1 MDAAFTATAQ
11 AGGSASAALPAT
23 EPASETTPRSPG
35 LRGPDESMI
44 GMRTRVLW
52 KTGTMGV
59 ICLRVHGS
67 AAEYV
72 VSGVGDP
79 NWREGQPVFWKLW
92 PAPTHRDSPLPRWP
106 ASALEGWGV

>member
-1 MDAAFTATAQ
+1 MR
-11 AGGSASAALPAT
+11 
-23 EPASETTPRSPG
+23 EPG
-35 LRGPDESMI
+35 ESVI
-44 GMRTRVLW
+44 GMSTRVIW
-52 KTGTMGV
+52 TRIGKAA
-59 ICLRVHGS
+59 ICLRVHGK

-106 ASALEGWGV
+106 ASALEGWAA